1 VATGA
6 AGGSPSRVMIIRHG
20 EKPRRKGKA
29 PFGVD
34 AAGEHGFESL
44 SVEGWQRAGA
54 LVALFA
60 PARGKLQHPSLTS
73 PDLIYA
79 AAPSRHGGGADGS
92 QSKRPLETV
101 TPLAA
106 KLGLAPDLGYTK
118 GDEAALARDVLARGC
133 NILVSWQ
140 HAAIPKIAGLIVA
153 AAPPRLPLPPS
164 WPDDRFDLV
173 WVLTAPGSTGG
184 RWRFVQ
190 VPQLLLAGDR
200 ATDA

>member
-1 VATGA
+1 MTTGA
-6 AGGSPSRVMIIRHG
+6 AGGAPSRVMIIRHG

-54 LVALFA
+54 LVALLA
-60 PARGKLQHPSLTS
+60 PTRGRLQDPSLAV

-79 AAPSRHGGGADGS
+79 AAPSRRVGGDGS

-101 TPLAA
+101 MPLAA
-106 KLGLAPDLGYTK
+106 KLGLTPNLDYTK
-118 GDEAALARDVLARGC
+118 GDEPALVRDVLAQGG
-133 NILVSWQ
+133 NVLISWQ
-140 HAAIPKIAGLIVA
+140 HKGIPAIAELIATSGA
-153 AAPPRLPLPPS
+153 AAPLIPPS
-164 WPDDRFDLV
+164 WPDDRYDLI
-173 WVLTAPGSTGG
+173 WVLTPNRDAG
-184 RWRFVQ
+184 RWRFAQ

-200 ATDA
+200 AADA

>member
-1 VATGA
+1 
-6 AGGSPSRVMIIRHG
+6 MIIRHG

-34 AAGEHGFESL
+34 AAGERAFESL

-54 LVALFA
+54 LAALFA
-60 PARGKLQHPSLTS
+60 PARGRLQDSSLAV

-79 AAPSRHGGGADGS
+79 AAPSHHAGGGGS
-92 QSKRPLETV
+92 QSKRPLETI

-118 GDEAALARDVLARGC
+118 GGEAALARDVLARGG
-133 NILVSWQ
+133 NVLISWQ
-140 HAAIPKIAGLIVA
+140 HAGIPKIAGLIAA
-153 AAPPRLPLPPS
+153 AAPPQPPIPPS
-164 WPDDRFDLV
+164 WPEDRFDLV
-173 WVLTAPGSTGG
+173 WVLTALGRTGH
-184 RWRFVQ
+184 RWGFVQ

-200 ATDA
+200 PADA

>member
-1 VATGA
+1 MVEGT
-6 AGGSPSRVMIIRHG
+6 AGGAPSRVMIIRHG

-34 AAGEHGFESL
+34 AAGERGFESL

-60 PARGKLQHPSLTS
+60 PARGRLQDSSLVV

-79 AAPSRHGGGADGS
+79 AAPLHRAGGDGS
-92 QSKRPLETV
+92 QSKRPLETI

-106 KLGLAPDLGYTK
+106 KLGLTPDLGYTK
-118 GDEAALARDVLARGC
+118 GDEAALARDVLARAGS
-133 NILVSWQ
+133 ILISWQ
-140 HAAIPKIAGLIVA
+140 HAGIPKIAGLIAA
-153 AAPPRLPLPPS
+153 AAPPRAPIPPS
-164 WPDDRFDLV
+164 WPEDRYDLV
-173 WVLTAPGSTGG
+173 WVLTAPEATGR
-184 RWRFVQ
+184 RWAFVQ

-200 ATDA
+200 PADA